1 MFASDK
7 IYHDSKPEETE
18 NGVPDSALH
27 RNVELAVIDV
37 DRKGWVRGLVIS
49 PPTIFGMGSDPLFDS
64 GLTSL
69 ARGKGAGV
77 VGEGK
82 SIWNHVHID
91 DVADSYIV
99 LLDAILKKK
108 LMLFLT
114 AARVICLVHGLPR
127 AGLERPRSCGADSR
141 TGMKPKYTTSDLYAL
156 IKLEVE
162 VPARAAEALA

>member
-7 IYHDSKPEETE
+7 IYHDSKPEEIE

-49 PPTIFGMGSDPLFDS
+49 PLTIYGMGS
-64 GLTSL
+64 
-69 ARGKGAGV
+69 GV

-99 LLDAILKKK
+99 LLDSILKKK

-141 TGMKPKYTTSDLYAL
+141 TGMKPKCTTSDLYAL
-156 IKLEVE
+156 IKPEVE
-162 VPARAAEALA
+162 VHARAAEALA